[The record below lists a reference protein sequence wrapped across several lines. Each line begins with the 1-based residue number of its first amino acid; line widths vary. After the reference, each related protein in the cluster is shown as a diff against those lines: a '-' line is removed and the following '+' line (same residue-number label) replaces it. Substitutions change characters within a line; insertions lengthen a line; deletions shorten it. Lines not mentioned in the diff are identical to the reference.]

1 MPPDITTA
9 SKEEMKHAV
18 KEAIRE
24 WLDEKFLEFGK
35 WSFRGLVAAL
45 IAAVLYLSLV
55 THGWN
60 PPK

>member
-1 MPPDITTA
+1 
-9 SKEEMKHAV
+9 MKHAV